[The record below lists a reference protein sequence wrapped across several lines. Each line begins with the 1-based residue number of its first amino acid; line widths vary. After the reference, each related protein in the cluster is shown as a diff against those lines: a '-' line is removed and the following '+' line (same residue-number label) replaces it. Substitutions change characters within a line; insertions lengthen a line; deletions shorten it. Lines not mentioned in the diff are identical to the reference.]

1 MEKIGTIIKLSKFK
15 PHGGAQIATVAFD
28 MPEEALCSIK
38 STDSRGCCCSSCA
51 CSGCGKTGGENGL
64 FIVHGNIVNALNTT
78 GDELHIGKRVHVFI
92 SEKAAL
98 FQAVCAVG
106 IPLFLAGTLFS
117 VIYLRTHS
125 EGFALAGLAGGIAAG
140 VCIAFGINSIV
151 KERALPQIVTIL

>member
-1 MEKIGTIIKLSKFK
+1 MFNKIDRQPRVLLFFMRLFG
-15 PHGGAQIATVAFD
+15 
-28 MPEEALCSIK
+28 M
-38 STDSRGCCCSSCA
+38 R
-51 CSGCGKTGGENGL
+51 ENRR
-64 FIVHGNIVNALNTT
+64 NIVNALNTT